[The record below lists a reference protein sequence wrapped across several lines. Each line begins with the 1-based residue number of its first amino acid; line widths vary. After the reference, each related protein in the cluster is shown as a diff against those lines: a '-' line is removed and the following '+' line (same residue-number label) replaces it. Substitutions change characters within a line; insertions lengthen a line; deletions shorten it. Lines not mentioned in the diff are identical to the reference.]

1 MQKHSCSQNLIFETL
16 LTCSRMIFILGFI
29 GAFMTMELVAW
40 SAHKFVMHGFLWS
53 VHRDHHQP
61 TGSKFQRND
70 LFFLIFAIPS
80 WQCIMLG
87 FIFGSILSIGIGFG
101 IALYG
106 IIYFLFHEVLIH
118 RRFNWL
124 DNMNN
129 RYFKMLKAGHR
140 RHHEFVE
147 KEDGECF
154 GLLIVPKRFWKK

>member
-1 MQKHSCSQNLIFETL
+1 ML
-16 LTCSRMIFILGFI
+16 IFILGFI
-29 GAFMTMELVAW
+29 AAFFTMEVVAW
-40 SAHKFVMHGFLWS
+40 LAHKYLMHGFLWA

-61 TGSKFQRND
+61 TGKALQRND
-70 LFFLIFAIPS
+70 LFFLIFAIPA

-101 IALYG
+101 ISLYG

-124 DNMNN
+124 DNFNN
-129 RYFKMLKAGHR
+129 TYFEGLKRAHR
-140 RHHEFVE
+140 KHHEKTE

-154 GLLIVPKRFWKK
+154 GLIYVPKKYRRA

>member
-1 MQKHSCSQNLIFETL
+1 MWL
-16 LTCSRMIFILGFI
+16 FIAGFFV
-29 GAFMTMELVAW
+29 AFFFMELVAW
-40 SAHKFVMHGFLWS
+40 VAHKYLMHGFLWS

-61 TGSKFQRND
+61 TGNTFQRND

-87 FIFGSILSIGIGFG
+87 FIYGSILSIGVGFG

-106 IIYFLFHEVLIH
+106 IMYFLFHEVLIH

-124 DNMNN
+124 DNFHN
-129 RYFKMLKAGHR
+129 RYFEAMKRGHR
-140 RHHEFVE
+140 AHHQKTG

-154 GLLIVPKRFWKK
+154 GLLYVPRKFWKA